1 MADWLVFSEKGE
13 RSPDGS
19 SNASMIGLIRADGT
33 ELTYPEIEKAGLSS
47 WAMGQQFEDGRVVV
61 SGYRDTSTAAAVS
74 GAANSETW
82 LWDPK
87 SRTLVQR
94 LLEHHPFDGHEV
106 GIDAILP
113 GGQRLICGV
122 NFEEFHERRLVAMD
136 LDGSNAVALTEEREG
151 FHCVPPTPHHH
162 PTTHTHHPPPSA
174 PCGADTARGCDQTA
188 RTSARAASS
197 SHATSPAGSVSN
209 PTSPPPPSV

>member
-94 LLEHHPFDGHEV
+94 LLEHHPFQGRGRH
-106 GIDAILP
+106 
-113 GGQRLICGV
+113 
-122 NFEEFHERRLVAMD
+122 RRDPA
-136 LDGSNAVALTEEREG
+136 G
-151 FHCVPPTPHHH
+151 
-162 PTTHTHHPPPSA
+162 
-174 PCGADTARGCDQTA
+174 
-188 RTSARAASS
+188 RAA
-197 SHATSPAGSVSN
+197 ADLRREL
-209 PTSPPPPSV
+209 